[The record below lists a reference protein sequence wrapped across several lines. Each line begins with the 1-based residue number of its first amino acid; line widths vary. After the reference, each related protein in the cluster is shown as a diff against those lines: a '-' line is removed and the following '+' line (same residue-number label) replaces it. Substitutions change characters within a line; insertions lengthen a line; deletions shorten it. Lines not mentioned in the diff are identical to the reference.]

1 MKLFF
6 SLIAASAAASKQS
19 VTTLSFQERTQLREE
34 LAKWRQEFGAKAQ
47 SLMPPSVQGM
57 NALEAETDALQ
68 RFYNNKLAIDEAR
81 RNNPDATFDYNHPY
95 ALMTPAEFK
104 EHVVGFSFQDGLHAA
119 RSLPSVELDV
129 SSVKAASVDWTTGYC
144 VNSVRDQGICG
155 SCWAFSAVGTAES
168 AHCISTGELLDLSEQ
183 QVVSCSTLNNG
194 CSGGV
199 PWYGL
204 DFMSSEGMCVERDY
218 PYTSGGQGITGTC
231 MRSCAKKFLSMGA
244 TVQVTGESALET
256 ALNTQPV
263 SVAVEA
269 GNAVWQ
275 NYRSGVV
282 SQCPGAQS
290 DHAVIAVGYDG
301 SSYKIRNSWGA
312 NWGESGHIRL
322 QRGSGGKGMC
332 NVAEFVS
339 FPQISGSPNPT
350 VSPSP
355 TNPTSKRPTTKPT
368 PTTRPTPTTK
378 PNPRP
383 DCGTCTVC
391 FYPAGNQCLD
401 GYTKSDCD
409 YYSANYGTVWCGI

>member
-1 MKLFF
+1 MKLIFA
-6 SLIAASAAASKQS
+6 LAAASAAATTPT
-19 VTTLSFQERTQLREE
+19 VTTLSFHERTQLREE
-34 LAKWRQEFGAKAQ
+34 LAKWRQEFGAKAR

-68 RFYNNKLAIDEAR
+68 RFYNNKLAIEEAR
-81 RNNPDATFDYNHPY
+81 RNNPDASFDYNHPY

-104 EHVVGFSFQDGLHAA
+104 KHVLGLSFQDGLNAVL
-119 RSLPSVELDV
+119 SLPSVELDA
-129 SSVKAASVDWTTGYC
+129 SSVKAASVDWTTGKC
-144 VNSVRDQGICG
+144 VNPLRDQGICG

-168 AHCISTGELLDLSEQ
+168 AHCLSTGELLDLSEQ

-218 PYTSGGQGITGTC
+218 PYTSGGQGNTGTC
-231 MRSCAKKFLSMGA
+231 MRSCTKKKLSMGA
-244 TVQVTGESALET
+244 TVQVSGESALET

-269 GNAVWQ
+269 GNSVWM
-275 NYRSGVV
+275 NYRAGVI
-282 SQCPGAQS
+282 SQCPGSQS

-312 NWGESGHIRL
+312 SWGEGGHIRL
-322 QRGSGGKGMC
+322 QRGRGGKGMC

-339 FPQISGSPNPT
+339 FPQISGSPKPT

-355 TNPTSKRPTTKPT
+355 TSPTATPKTTKPTTKP
-368 PTTRPTPTTK
+368 K
-378 PNPRP
+378 PSPKPSPRP
-383 DCGTCTVC
+383 DCGTCSVC
-391 FYPAGNQCLD
+391 FYPAADQCLD
-401 GYTKSDCD
+401 GFTKSDCD
-409 YYSANYGTVWCGI
+409 YYSAEYGVVWCGN